1 MFISIVTVVFNGEKT
16 IERTLQSVLNQQFDD
31 YEYIIQDGGSTDK
44 TIEIVESYR
53 DQFGDKLKVYSE
65 LDKGIYDAMN
75 KGIKHSLG
83 DYIWLVNA
91 DDWITDDALDIV
103 YSTVL
108 QKNLDNCI
116 ISS

>member
-53 DQFGDKLKVYSE
+53 DL
-65 LDKGIYDAMN
+65 
-75 KGIKHSLG
+75 
-83 DYIWLVNA
+83 
-91 DDWITDDALDIV
+91 
-103 YSTVL
+103 
-108 QKNLDNCI
+108 
-116 ISS
+116 

>member
-53 DQFGDKLKVYSE
+53 DQFGDK
-65 LDKGIYDAMN
+65 
-75 KGIKHSLG
+75 
-83 DYIWLVNA
+83 
-91 DDWITDDALDIV
+91 
-103 YSTVL
+103 
-108 QKNLDNCI
+108 
-116 ISS
+116 